1 MKFST
6 RHLAIPLVLIC
17 LVAVPQLAEAADFF
31 ETVHEVGVN
40 VYGGA
45 SGDLAG
51 TVGRIIKALLSIV
64 GALLLVI
71 IIYAGFLWMTAGG
84 NTTQVEKAKAWIT
97 NSVIGLVIILGAY
110 GISSFVVE
118 ALEGATSGSAP

>member
-31 ETVHEVGVN
+31 ETVNKVGVN
-40 VYGGA
+40 VYGDA